1 MANLSKRIAA
11 EHRQAICKE
20 IGARLRSTISV
31 ADEALPENIVRL
43 LTKLQAKAQAQA

>member
-20 IGARLRSTISV
+20 IGSRMRKTWTV
-31 ADEALPENIVRL
+31 ADEPLPEAMVRML
-43 LTKLQAKAQAQA
+43 AKLQAKTE